1 MGSPK
6 ALLDYRGETF
16 VGRLIRV
23 FSGFCD
29 PVIVVAGYHA
39 EAIHAEVDGLA
50 RFVVNPDPAR
60 GQLSSLQT
68 GLAAVPM
75 RARGFMFMPVDCPA
89 AEPET
94 LAAVVERFER
104 RDPKTMLVVPQFRG
118 RHGHPV
124 CAAAPLMDEL
134 LALPPESQA
143 RDLVHGYRSQTEYVD
158 VNDAGI
164 LTDIDDPDAYRRLAG
179 SAS

>member
-6 ALLDYRGETF
+6 ALLEYRGETF

-23 FSGFCD
+23 LSGCCD

-39 EAIHAEVDGLA
+39 DAIHAEVDGHA

-68 GLAAVPM
+68 ALAAVPT
-75 RARGFMFMPVDCPA
+75 RVRGFMFTPVDCLG

-94 LAAVVERFER
+94 LAAVV
-104 RDPKTMLVVPQFRG
+104 
-118 RHGHPV
+118 
-124 CAAAPLMDEL
+124 
-134 LALPPESQA
+134 
-143 RDLVHGYRSQTEYVD
+143 
-158 VNDAGI
+158 
-164 LTDIDDPDAYRRLAG
+164 
-179 SAS
+179 